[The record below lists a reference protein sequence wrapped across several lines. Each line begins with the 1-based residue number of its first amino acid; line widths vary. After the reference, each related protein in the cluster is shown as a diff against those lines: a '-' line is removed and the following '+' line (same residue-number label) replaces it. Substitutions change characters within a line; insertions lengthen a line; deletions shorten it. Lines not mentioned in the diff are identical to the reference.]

1 MATEETPLIGQYS
14 GGDPMKGSDVN
25 KHYLDMIMSNQETY
39 VKDYLDTV
47 GKVSKSNA
55 KYKGKPVPFLY
66 NPMFFTPQEEDY
78 FKEIASTMLRIG
90 NKVTDKFI
98 EDPIYRASF
107 GYPRFIE
114 EMIIRENKY
123 GVNVPIGRF
132 DIFFNDID
140 DFKFC
145 ELNTDGSSAMN
156 EDNTLSMILLETKAL
171 KDFGEEFR
179 FESRELIDKWVN
191 ESLKLYLIWKGEI
204 HKPNVAI
211 VDFVESGTSA
221 EFLEFQKAYERAGL
235 NCIIADPR
243 DLEYREGALYK
254 DKFRIDLVYRR
265 IVTFELI
272 QKSNEIPEFI
282 RAYMDDAMCTIG
294 TIRSQIIHNKLFF
307 KMLHEQETLQLL
319 TKEERDFVKEH
330 IPFTGA
336 LGGAESILNEVIVN
350 KNRYIIKPMDMN
362 ASQGVFVGR
371 DSTDDEWKDMV
382 LKAFG
387 RDYLYQ
393 EFIVPPQREFLV
405 PEENGFQSELFKSI
419 VGLFVYNGSYSG
431 MYTRL
436 SKENIISGITNYYS
450 VPNIIAYEK

>member
-1 MATEETPLIGQYS
+1 MVTEETPLIGQYS
-14 GGDPMKGSDVN
+14 GGDLMKGSNVN
-25 KHYLDMIMSNQETY
+25 KHYIDMVMSNQEAFM
-39 VKDYLDTV
+39 KDYFVTV
-47 GKVSKSNA
+47 DRVSRSNA

-66 NPMFFTPQEEDY
+66 NPMFFTPHEEDY
-78 FKEIASTMLRIG
+78 FKDIASKMLRIG

-107 GYPRFIE
+107 GYPKFIE

-123 GVNVPIGRF
+123 GINVPIGRF
-132 DIFFNDID
+132 DIFFNDIG

-156 EDNTLSMILLETKAL
+156 EDNTLGRILLKTEAL
-171 KDFGEEFR
+171 KAFGEEFR
-179 FESRELIDKWVN
+179 LENRELIDNWVIG
-191 ESLKLYLIWKGEI
+191 SLRLYRRWKGED

-235 NCIIADPR
+235 TCIIADPR
-243 DLEYREGALYK
+243 DLEYRDGALYK
-254 DKFRIDLVYRR
+254 DMFRIDLIYRR

-272 QKSNEIPEFI
+272 QKSKEIPEFI
-282 RAYMDDAMCTIG
+282 RAYMNDAMCTIG
-294 TIRSQIIHNKLFF
+294 TVRSQVIHNKLFF
-307 KMLHEQETLQLL
+307 KMLHEQETLQFL
-319 TKEERDFVKEH
+319 TEEERDFVKEH
-330 IPFTGA
+330 IPFTGV
-336 LGGAESILNEVIVN
+336 LGGAESVLNEVIVRKN
-350 KNRYIIKPMDMN
+350 KYIIKPMDMN

-371 DSTDDEWKDMV
+371 DLADDEWKDKV
-382 LKAFG
+382 SKAFG
-387 RDYLYQ
+387 KDYLYQ

-405 PEENGFQSELFKSI
+405 AEESGFRTELFKSI
-419 VGLFVYNGSYSG
+419 VGLFVYNESYSG

-450 VPNIIAYEK
+450 VPNIIAY